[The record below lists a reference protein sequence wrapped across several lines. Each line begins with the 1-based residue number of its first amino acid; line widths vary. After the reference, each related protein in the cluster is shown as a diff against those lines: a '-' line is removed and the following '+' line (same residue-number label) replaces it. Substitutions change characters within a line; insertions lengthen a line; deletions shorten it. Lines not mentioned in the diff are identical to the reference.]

1 MDISQ
6 FSLRHTSSKA
16 TALPSKAI
24 DGGLRVHIPSKH
36 LTSTGLKTGD
46 YCQLDQ
52 ADGTR
57 RAVGVAWLAKDP
69 GNQNSKRMAFIEE
82 PMKELYGL
90 RLEDKVAITKLE
102 PQQLKHAQ
110 KIYVKELEPGSSNTL
125 KEEIEFWAKAS
136 LCSVDMVLP
145 GGTFAATISAG
156 PRSGSK
162 SRYVV
167 EKVEPPAE
175 EPLTPYVCTWA
186 SVVRLLAKDE
196 VVEADVDGPKE
207 APVFKVNS
215 EGIGGLHKQIL
226 ELNERL
232 ANLTNELRRRKYPYL
247 LKRATGVL
255 LYGPEGTGKS
265 LLLRKVSEAPW
276 RKVITVDE
284 PLVSTSEKSQ
294 SALRK
299 YFEEAKAAQ
308 PSVIIID
315 NLEAL
320 APRND
325 ENTSVSKS
333 SLARCIATEIQ
344 KLEAARVLVIGAT
357 TRLIDVDSTL
367 RTPELF
373 ADEIEVPVPD
383 AKARIDIL
391 RVLQEKEW
399 PISDET
405 AENIGGR
412 THGFVGRDLAALY
425 KKALK
430 RACDRYFAQ
439 DGSDA
444 SNGTTAAITSPDT
457 DSQRHGEEHNDA
469 NGEAVSEESNQIATA
484 VSLADFEDAL
494 LQVRPTAMN
503 EVFLETPKVRWSDI
517 GGSDSVKEALREVT
531 EWPFRHPD
539 DMQELN
545 LQPQRG
551 ILLYGPPGCSK
562 TLCAKAVA
570 TESDLNFLAV
580 KGAELTSMYVGETE
594 RAVREVFRKARAA
607 SPSII
612 FFDEIDSIAA
622 SRESGKQLSGLNVLT
637 TLLNEMDGI
646 ESLKGVLVLAA
657 TNRPD
662 VLDSAL
668 MRPGR
673 FDAILYVGPPNVEA
687 RRQILGIGT
696 RQRPVD
702 GEVDLEEL
710 ATLTEGY
717 SGAEIV
723 EICSEAARA
732 TLRDR
737 LQHKDKRRIGREQF
751 RRALDRVPRRI
762 TREMTERY
770 ENWSVD
776 DAIKRL

>member
-6 FSLRHTSSKA
+6 FSLRNVNNKA
-16 TALPSKAI
+16 SNLPAKAL
-24 DGGLRVHIPSKH
+24 DGGLRVHIPTKH
-36 LTSTGLKTGD
+36 LTSAALRHGE

-52 ADGTR
+52 TDGR
-57 RAVGVAWLAKDP
+57 PKAIGVAWLAKDP
-69 GNQNSKRMAFIEE
+69 GQGTKRMAFIEE
-82 PMKELYGL
+82 PMKELFGV
-90 RLEDKVAITKLE
+90 RLEDKVTITKLE
-102 PQQLKHAQ
+102 PQELQPAQ
-110 KIYVKELEPGSSNTL
+110 KIYIKEVEPGSSNTS
-125 KEEIEFWAKAS
+125 KAEIEWFAKYA

-145 GGTFAATISAG
+145 GGTFAATVSRG
-156 PRSGSK
+156 PRPGIK
-162 SRYVV
+162 NRYMV
-167 EKVEPPAE
+167 ERVEPPTE
-175 EPLTPYVCTWA
+175 EPLIPYVCNAATE
-186 SVVRLLAKDE
+186 VQLLSKDE
-196 VVEADVDGPKE
+196 VVEVAEAEPRE

-215 EGIGGLHKQIL
+215 DGIGGLHKQIL

-232 ANLTNELRRRKYPYL
+232 ANITNELRRRKYPYL

-265 LLLRKVSEAPW
+265 LLLRKLSEAPW

-284 PLVSTSEKSQ
+284 PLGSTAEKSQ

-299 YFEEAKAAQ
+299 CFEEAKAAQ
-308 PSVIIID
+308 PSIIVFD
-315 NLEAL
+315 KLEAF
-320 APRND
+320 APRTD
-325 ENTSVSKS
+325 ENGASKS
-333 SLARCIATEIQ
+333 SLARCIAAEMQ
-344 KLEAARVLVIGAT
+344 KLETARVLVVGAT
-357 TRLIDVDSTL
+357 TRLVDVDASL

-383 AKARIDIL
+383 AKARIEIL
-391 RVLQEKEW
+391 KVLQEKEW
-399 PISDET
+399 PVSDQT

-430 RACDRYFAQ
+430 RACDKYFEQ
-439 DGSDA
+439 DSRNEP
-444 SNGTTAAITSPDT
+444 NGAITSLDAE
-457 DSQRHGEEHNDA
+457 QQQHGPEQ
-469 NGEAVSEESNQIATA
+469 GEPGESNQIATA

-517 GGSDSVKEALREVT
+517 GGSDSVKAALQEVT
-531 EWPFRHPD
+531 EWPFKYAEH
-539 DMQELN
+539 MQELD

-673 FDAILYVGPPNVEA
+673 FDAILYVGPPNIEA
-687 RRQILGIGT
+687 RLAILNIRLVENG
-696 RQRPVD
+696 RPLAD
-702 GEVDLEEL
+702 DVDLQEL

-723 EICSEAARA
+723 EICSEAART

-737 LQHKDKRRIGREQF
+737 LRHGDKRCIGMGHF
-751 RRALDRVPRRI
+751 RRALDKVPRRI
-762 TREMTERY
+762 SREMTEQY

>member
-6 FSLRHTSSKA
+6 FSLRNVNNKASS
-16 TALPSKAI
+16 LPTKAI

-36 LTSTGLKTGD
+36 LASAALRHGD

-52 ADGTR
+52 ADGR
-57 RAVGVAWLAKDP
+57 RKAIGVAWLAKDP
-69 GNQNSKRMAFIEE
+69 GQGTKRMAFLEE
-82 PMKELYGL
+82 PMKELFGMK
-90 RLEDKVAITKLE
+90 LEDKVTITKLE
-102 PQQLKHAQ
+102 PQELQPAQ
-110 KIYVKELEPGSSNTL
+110 KIYIREVEPGSINTS
-125 KEEIEFWAKAS
+125 KAEIEMFAKSA
-136 LCSVDMVLP
+136 LCGVDMVLP
-145 GGTFAATISAG
+145 GGTFAATISRG
-156 PRSGSK
+156 PRSGIK
-162 SRYVV
+162 NRYMV
-167 EKVEPPAE
+167 EKVEPPTE
-175 EPLTPYVCTWA
+175 EPLTPYVCNFAT
-186 SVVRLLAKDE
+186 SVQLLSKDE
-196 VVEADVDGPKE
+196 AIEASQAEEEPKE
-207 APVFKVNS
+207 APVFAVNS
-215 EGIGGLHKQIL
+215 DGIGGLHKQIL

-232 ANLTNELRRRKYPYL
+232 AGITDELRRRKYPYL
-247 LKRATGVL
+247 LRRATGVL

-265 LLLRKVSEAPW
+265 LLLRKLCDAPW
-276 RKVITVDE
+276 RKVVAVDE
-284 PLVSTSEKSQ
+284 PLASTGEKSQ
-294 SALRK
+294 AAALRK
-299 YFEEAKAAQ
+299 CFEEAKAAQ
-308 PSVIIID
+308 PSVIVFD
-315 NLEAL
+315 KLDAF
-320 APRND
+320 APRAD
-325 ENTSVSKS
+325 EGGGGGGGSSKS
-333 SLARCIATEIQ
+333 NLARCIAAEIQ
-344 KLEAARVLVIGAT
+344 KLETARVLVVGAT
-357 TRLIDVDSTL
+357 TRLVDVDAGL
-367 RTPELF
+367 RTSELF

-383 AKARIDIL
+383 ANARIDIL
-391 RVLQEKEW
+391 KVLQEKEW
-399 PISDET
+399 PIADET
-405 AENIGGR
+405 AEKVGGR

-430 RACDRYFAQ
+430 RACDRYFDDRNEPNGPTAIPT
-439 DGSDA
+439 SLDA
-444 SNGTTAAITSPDT
+444 EQP
-457 DSQRHGEEHNDA
+457 QHGPGA
-469 NGEAVSEESNQIATA
+469 EESNQGATA

-517 GGSDSVKEALREVT
+517 GGSDSVKAALQEVT
-531 EWPFRHPD
+531 EWPFKHAEH
-539 DMQELN
+539 MHELD

-607 SPSII
+607 SPSIV

-646 ESLKGVLVLAA
+646 EALKGVLVLAA

-673 FDAILYVGPPNVEA
+673 FDAMLYVGPPNMEA
-687 RRQILGIGT
+687 RLAILDIRLVQNG
-696 RQRPVD
+696 RPLADDVR
-702 GEVDLEEL
+702 LAEL

-732 TLRDR
+732 ALRDR
-737 LQHKDKRRIGREQF
+737 LRHGDKRSIGLEHF
-751 RRALDRVPRRI
+751 RRALDKVPRRI
-762 TREMTERY
+762 TREMTEQY
-770 ENWSVD
+770 EKWSVD

>member
-1 MDISQ
+1 
-6 FSLRHTSSKA
+6 
-16 TALPSKAI
+16 
-24 DGGLRVHIPSKH
+24 
-36 LTSTGLKTGD
+36 
-46 YCQLDQ
+46 
-52 ADGTR
+52 
-57 RAVGVAWLAKDP
+57 
-69 GNQNSKRMAFIEE
+69 
-82 PMKELYGL
+82 
-90 RLEDKVAITKLE
+90 
-102 PQQLKHAQ
+102 
-110 KIYVKELEPGSSNTL
+110 
-125 KEEIEFWAKAS
+125 
-136 LCSVDMVLP
+136 
-145 GGTFAATISAG
+145 
-156 PRSGSK
+156 
-162 SRYVV
+162 
-167 EKVEPPAE
+167 
-175 EPLTPYVCTWA
+175 
-186 SVVRLLAKDE
+186 
-196 VVEADVDGPKE
+196 
-207 APVFKVNS
+207 
-215 EGIGGLHKQIL
+215 
-226 ELNERL
+226 
-232 ANLTNELRRRKYPYL
+232 
-247 LKRATGVL
+247 
-255 LYGPEGTGKS
+255 
-265 LLLRKVSEAPW
+265 
-276 RKVITVDE
+276 
-284 PLVSTSEKSQ
+284 
-294 SALRK
+294 
-299 YFEEAKAAQ
+299 
-308 PSVIIID
+308 
-315 NLEAL
+315 
-320 APRND
+320 
-325 ENTSVSKS
+325 
-333 SLARCIATEIQ
+333 
-344 KLEAARVLVIGAT
+344 
-357 TRLIDVDSTL
+357 
-367 RTPELF
+367 
-373 ADEIEVPVPD
+373 
-383 AKARIDIL
+383 
-391 RVLQEKEW
+391 
-399 PISDET
+399 
-405 AENIGGR
+405 
-412 THGFVGRDLAALY
+412 
-425 KKALK
+425 
-430 RACDRYFAQ
+430 
-439 DGSDA
+439 
-444 SNGTTAAITSPDT
+444 
-457 DSQRHGEEHNDA
+457 
-469 NGEAVSEESNQIATA
+469 
-484 VSLADFEDAL
+484 
-494 LQVRPTAMN
+494 
-503 EVFLETPKVRWSDI
+503 
-517 GGSDSVKEALREVT
+517 
-531 EWPFRHPD
+531 
-539 DMQELN
+539 MQELN